1 MDRTMNRSLLL
12 LLGGSVLVGCTPTRS
27 VNDEKAGLASGD
39 KSVANDR
46 CSMGFAELFQLAR
59 GRAWTEEEVREFQA
73 LDQPGRNRMVKQLA
87 AEAGCVRTEDRIGT
101 DGVVYT
107 AFWRE

>member
-1 MDRTMNRSLLL
+1 MDRVMKRGLHL
-12 LLGGSVLVGCTPTRS
+12 LLGGSVLVGCAPTRS
-27 VNDEKAGLASGD
+27 ANDNKVGPASGD

-46 CSMGFAELFQLAR
+46 CSMGFAELFRLAR
-59 GRAWTEEEVREFQA
+59 GREWTEEEVREFQA

-87 AEAGCVRTEDRIGT
+87 AEAGGVRTEDRIGT

>member
-1 MDRTMNRSLLL
+1 MRHLRLHLLT
-12 LLGGSVLVGCTPTRS
+12 LLGGSVLVGCASPRS
-27 VNDEKAGLASGD
+27 TKVDKAGPTPGERSD
-39 KSVANDR
+39 VNDR
-46 CSMGFAELFQLAR
+46 CSMGFAELFQLAK

-73 LDQPGRNRMVKQLA
+73 LDQQGRNRMVKQLA
-87 AEAGCVRTEDRIGT
+87 AEAGCVRTEDRVGT

>member
-1 MDRTMNRSLLL
+1 MHRSLLL

-27 VNDEKAGLASGD
+27 ADDDPASLESGD
-39 KSVANDR
+39 SSVANDR
-46 CSMGFAELFQLAR
+46 CSMGFAELFQLAK
-59 GRAWTEEEVREFQA
+59 GRAWTAEEVLEFQA
-73 LDQPGRNRMVKQLA
+73 LDQPARNRMVKELA

>member
-1 MDRTMNRSLLL
+1 MNRGLYL

-27 VNDEKAGLASGD
+27 TNVDKAGPM
-39 KSVANDR
+39 SVERPVVNDR
-46 CSMGFAELFQLAR
+46 CSMGSAELFQLAK

-87 AEAGCVRTEDRIGT
+87 AEAGCVRTADRVGT

>member
-1 MDRTMNRSLLL
+1 MDRVMKRGLHL
-12 LLGGSVLVGCTPTRS
+12 LLGGSVLVGCAPTRS
-27 VNDEKAGLASGD
+27 ANDDKAEPTPSDGA
-39 KSVANDR
+39 VANGQ

-59 GRAWTEEEVREFQA
+59 GRAWTEEEVREFKA

-87 AEAGCVRTEDRIGT
+87 SEAGGVRTEDRIGT